1 MPKKKNVKPT
11 IDWNSNLDD
20 FKNAAK
26 NVGSGVNSFLKP
38 GGGLDELTGANDV
51 KRFIQNPSIPNLGGV
66 ALSAT
71 QYVGG
76 PAAQQIARGISRTA
90 RYTTRVLPDQIAR
103 TAQTSSRY
111 ASRIIPDEIARTAGS
126 ASRYAARVI
135 PDEVGRTV
143 TKVLRLGNNT
153 GQLNTLQNTTRQI
166 AGRSVSTERVIS
178 PAKIAQGRALYQA
191 SQSTPKI
198 AGMMQGMA
206 VANVIRQTEKL
217 SNKKNNKKK

>member
-1 MPKKKNVKPT
+1 MPKKNVAKPN

-51 KRFIQNPSIPNLGGV
+51 KRFIKNPSLPNLGGI

-76 PAAQQIARGISRTA
+76 PAASAIARGAGNTA
-90 RYTTRVLPDQIAR
+90 
-103 TAQTSSRY
+103 
-111 ASRIIPDEIARTAGS
+111 
-126 ASRYAARVI
+126 RYAARI
-135 PDEVGRTV
+135 LPDEASRIV
-143 TKVLRLGNNT
+143 TKTLRLGNNT

-166 AGRSVSTERVIS
+166 TGRSVSTERVVT
-178 PAKIAQGRALYQA
+178 PAQAAAGRGLAAANEARPLTMGRLQGLAA
-191 SQSTPKI
+191 
-198 AGMMQGMA
+198 
-206 VANVIRQTEKL
+206 ANFIRQTEKI
-217 SNKKNNKKK
+217 SNKKNNNKK

>member
-1 MPKKKNVKPT
+1 MPKKNVVKPT

-38 GGGLDELTGANDV
+38 GGGLDTLTGANDV
-51 KRFIQNPSIPNLGGV
+51 KRFIKNPSIPNLGGV

-71 QYVGG
+71 QYIGG
-76 PAAQQIARGISRTA
+76 PAAQQIARG
-90 RYTTRVLPDQIAR
+90 
-103 TAQTSSRY
+103 
-111 ASRIIPDEIARTAGS
+111 AGN
-126 ASRYAARVI
+126 AARYAARAL
-135 PDEVGRTV
+135 PDEASRIVIKT
-143 TKVLRLGNNT
+143 LRLGNNT

>member
-51 KRFIQNPSIPNLGGV
+51 KRFIKNPSIPNLGGV

-71 QYVGG
+71 QYVGA

>member
-1 MPKKKNVKPT
+1 MPKKNVVKPT

>member
-1 MPKKKNVKPT
+1 MPKKNVVKPT

-71 QYVGG
+71 QYVGA
-76 PAAQQIARGISRTA
+76 PAAQQIARGISKTA

-111 ASRIIPDEIARTAGS
+111 ASKIIPDEIARTAGS

>member
-71 QYVGG
+71 QYVGA
-76 PAAQQIARGISRTA
+76 PAAQQIARGISKTA

-111 ASRIIPDEIARTAGS
+111 ASKIIPDEIARTAGS

>member
-1 MPKKKNVKPT
+1 MPKKNVVKPT

-51 KRFIQNPSIPNLGGV
+51 KRFIKNPSIPNLGGV

-71 QYVGG
+71 QYVGA

-111 ASRIIPDEIARTAGS
+111 AARIIPDEIARTAGS

-178 PAKIAQGRALYQA
+178 PAQAAAGRGLAAFNETRPLTQGRLEGLV
-191 SQSTPKI
+191 
-198 AGMMQGMA
+198 AGNML
-206 VANVIRQTEKL
+206 RQIVVN
-217 SNKKNNKKK
+217 SNKKDTKKK

>member
-51 KRFIQNPSIPNLGGV
+51 KRFIKNQSIPNLGGV

>member
-1 MPKKKNVKPT
+1 MPKKNVVKPT

-51 KRFIQNPSIPNLGGV
+51 KRFIQNPSLPNLGGV

-71 QYVGG
+71 QYVGA

-111 ASRIIPDEIARTAGS
+111 ASRVIPDEIARTAGS

-143 TKVLRLGNNT
+143 TRVLRLGNNT

-191 SQSTPKI
+191 SQSTPRI